1 MRSRLSDALRQRVAR
16 LLLEAPWSLAGLVLA
31 VVLVV
36 FAADLLVL
44 SVTERWWQHR
54 LGVWAEILVDDAA
67 LSAICATMLVPVL
80 RGWRRRAHLAER
92 AMDVASDGFVV
103 ADPQGR
109 IVRSNQGYRTMLD
122 RPQEQLSGRRLS
134 ELTHPDSVA
143 GLDEHLDAVRRTGV
157 SRSFMVQA
165 RRDGSSL
172 PVQLTTAWLADLG
185 CYAAFVRDESARVA
199 AETKLHDQA
208 RATRRLLD
216 AMAEGVLGFDEDGQ
230 CTFANRSAARMLG
243 HRSQAALVGRIVG
256 SFVDGGSSPEAQ
268 TWLRTAENLG
278 TRELTMRRVDGT
290 PLLVDLSCHALEHA
304 DQSLGHVITFIDIG
318 ERVQARAERDRTT
331 QQMRDTF
338 ELAPVGMARMALDGR
353 FLEVNSALAEML
365 GVTREHLLG
374 MHWSKA
380 TRSEDVA
387 VEAAS
392 LQRLLR
398 GEVPRY
404 SVEKR
409 MLRGDGTAIWVLQAV
424 ALARDA
430 ANRPDYL
437 IAVAK
442 DISAR
447 MQAEAAIRA
456 ADVALRANAAKTHF
470 LSRMS
475 HELRTPLNAVMG
487 FAQLLRMDE
496 RNPLPAE
503 AAQRVQRIEQAGAHL
518 LALIGDVLDLSRI
531 EAGQLPVSP
540 EVVDLAEVA
549 GECCTMLR
557 AQSDAKGVELQL
569 SPRHATDG
577 TQALVRADRV
587 RLRQVLLNL
596 LSNAVKYNR
605 PGGTAKVEWDRL
617 ATHWEVRVI
626 DNGMG
631 MTDAQQVHL
640 FEPFNRLGAERSGV
654 EGTGIGLVLARH
666 LAQLMGG
673 DLHLTSRS
681 GQGTTAILTLEAA
694 RTPAIDKD
702 NEGQATLPASLAPLR
717 VLYAED
723 NEVNVEV
730 VRGALHARP
739 AFELR
744 IAKSGAQ
751 ALASA
756 RSNPPDLMLVDMH
769 LGDSTGLELVSVLL
783 ADPRTK
789 GIRFVALSADALPA
803 QIDAALRLGFEAY
816 LTKPVDI
823 PKLLRLL
830 DEAAAR

>member
-1 MRSRLSDALRQRVAR
+1 
-16 LLLEAPWSLAGLVLA
+16 VLA
-31 VVLVV
+31 VVLVI

-67 LSAICATMLVPVL
+67 LSALCAAVLVPVL

-92 AMDVASDGFVV
+92 AMDIASDGFVV
-103 ADPQGR
+103 ADAQGR
-109 IVRSNQGYRTMLD
+109 VVRSNQGFRTMLE
-122 RPQEQLSGRRLS
+122 RPREQLVGRPLS
-134 ELTHPDSVA
+134 ELTHLDSTA
-143 GLDEHLDAVRRTGV
+143 GIDEHLEAARRTGV
-157 SRSFMVQA
+157 SRDFALQA
-165 RRDGSSL
+165 RGDGSSL

-199 AETKLHDQA
+199 AEAKLRDQA
-208 RATRRLLD
+208 AATRRLLD
-216 AMAEGVLGFDEDGQ
+216 AMAEGVLGFDADGR
-230 CTFANRSAARMLG
+230 CSIANRSAARMLG
-243 HRSQAALVGRIVG
+243 YRSPGALVGRRLG
-256 SFVDGGSSPEAQ
+256 SFVDDDAALDAA
-268 TWLRTAENLG
+268 TWLQASEAIG
-278 TRELTMRRVDGT
+278 SRELSMRRVDGT
-290 PLLVDLSCHALEHA
+290 ALSVDCSCHGLENV
-304 DQSLGHVITFIDIG
+304 DRSRGHVVTFIDIG
-318 ERVQARAERDRTT
+318 ERVRARAERDRTMR
-331 QQMRDTF
+331 QLRDTF
-338 ELAPVGMARMALDGR
+338 ELAPVGMARIGLDGR
-353 FLEVNSALAEML
+353 FVEVNGTLAEML
-365 GVTREHLLG
+365 GGTRDQLLGAHWSQVTRH
-374 MHWSKA
+374 
-380 TRSEDVA
+380 EDVA

-392 LQRLLR
+392 IQRLLR

-409 MLRGDGTAIWVLQAV
+409 LLRKDGTAFWVLQAV

-430 ANRPDYL
+430 NDRPDYL
-437 IAVAK
+437 IAAAK

-447 MQAEAAIRA
+447 KQAETAIRA

-487 FAQLLRMDE
+487 FAQLLRMD
-496 RNPLPAE
+496 RRHPLPEE
-503 AAQRVQRIEQAGAHL
+503 ATQRVLRIEQAGAHL

-549 GECCTMLR
+549 AECVTMLR
-557 AQSDAKGVELQL
+557 VQADSKGVELRLPPQGA
-569 SPRHATDG
+569 R
-577 TQALVRADRV
+577 ALVRADRV

-605 PGGTAKVEWDRL
+605 PGGTATVEWDRRT
-617 ATHWEVRVI
+617 AHWEIRVI
-626 DNGMG
+626 DTGLG
-631 MTDAQQVHL
+631 MTEAQLAHL

-666 LAQLMGG
+666 LVQLMGG
-673 DLHLTSRS
+673 ALRLDSRS
-681 GQGTTAILTLEAA
+681 GKGTTAVVALEVAEP
-694 RTPAIDKD
+694 PACADD
-702 NEGQATLPASLAPLR
+702 ETRPSELPASLGRLR

-730 VRGALHARP
+730 VRGALLARP

-744 IAKSGAQ
+744 IATSGSQ
-751 ALASA
+751 ALAFA
-756 RSNPPDLMLVDMH
+756 RADPPDLMLVDMH
-769 LGDSTGLELVSVLL
+769 LGDSTGLELASVLL
-783 ADPRTK
+783 ADPRTR
-789 GIRFVALSADALPA
+789 GIRLVALSADALPA

-823 PKLLRLL
+823 PGLLRVL
-830 DEAAAR
+830 DEASTR